1 MVTYNKKIRSSS
13 NLANYIFVIF
23 TFIFSIS
30 FIFQFFLS
38 VENEKK
44 EMMSKVHS
52 FFSDKKSIYKRYLIS
67 LDVKKLESE
76 LNKLQ
81 TFSFIEK
88 VELILDY
95 KNKKFQSENKSKK
108 RSKLI
113 YSLIPNTFIKPLSS
127 FNLKYNGYF
136 KIFIKPGHIYKKIMP
151 DLRLEL
157 IEFLSKVIFINLI
170 TLIIIR
176 TFLYTPIKTLS
187 ENLQRID
194 WVNLLKTHA
203 LFPLENE
210 ISKMKTLFNN
220 LIDELKNYQ
229 FILNEQNFRLEE
241 LSGQKTH
248 FFQNMSHE
256 IRTPLTLILS
266 PLENLSAKYNEESDF
281 RVAFLNSKKLYR
293 LVNNFLEFQKLIANK
308 KISDMHPI
316 NVIEFMNNYFSMFTD
331 NYYLKGIDLKIK
343 IPKELDDKDIFI
355 QAEIDALE
363 KIIFNFL
370 SNSLK
375 FSPKGSKIFFGIEKK
390 DQTLKIFVKDSGVG
404 IPVNKQKEIFE
415 PYPNE
420 DKQKA
425 GFGLSL
431 AKKLTENMGGSIG
444 FESKIGQ
451 GSRFWIEF
459 KELKNIKE
467 TIDLLIVE
475 DEEDCV
481 ESLEI
486 LIEKL
491 SHCQGYKVA
500 KDSKEARELLSKF
513 NVKCIIADSQMPGEE
528 GTSFLA
534 FAQKAQPKATR
545 LLVTGRADEFII
557 QKATNEAKVDFIIF
571 KPWDED
577 DFIKI
582 LNNSLKKPF
591 EQVKFLFDDW
601 QIADVLNTDEE
612 SNKKYNEALD
622 EILFYNSK
630 TLLFCDDQNEMR
642 ELINLKLKQVGYNT
656 ICRANGKLG
665 LAATYKH
672 KPDIIITNW
681 LMPEM
686 SGPELILKIKEDEN
700 LKNIPVILLT
710 AKTTEECRS
719 IGLELGAD
727 AFIGKPFDF
736 RELKSIIK
744 NLLKLRTTERN
755 LIKANN
761 ELLEK
766 QESIK
771 TLMDNLEEGL
781 FTFNE
786 KGIIQPGFSKST
798 IDIFNCDPSFL
809 SFSEVLK
816 FDNNQK
822 RQFTKWCHQIWSGKY
837 DFFDLVN
844 LAPKVYLKG
853 ECIIELDFKPI
864 YKFRNQK
871 KVVDSVICIASDKT
885 QEVNLE
891 KKSQEEKM
899 KARMLLH
906 IIRDPHGIRK
916 LTRYALSL
924 LNIFSKEIKIE
935 YERMDLEKMAK
946 IIYYLQVKFASHS
959 IHYIYEITQKL
970 DKAFFFLKN
979 QGPSE
984 KIITSIVEIVKE
996 LKENI
1001 EIFIEEQ
1008 NRLFLD
1014 DEISKKNIRF
1024 IDLNRIQVLA
1034 ESLKIEL
1041 GDDHSL
1047 YHEFKNKFFFEQI
1060 SKSFQKYKEKIEELG
1075 QKKEKKVEFQVNPS
1089 NIKIDINNFL
1099 PLINSFIHIFR
1110 NSIDHGIETPEE
1122 RQKVDKP
1129 SVGNISVSF
1138 FTEHIEN
1145 RNYLKIVSRD
1155 DGKGIDPNDIR
1166 QKVHE
1171 LKLISHEEIKNL
1183 SDEETIQLIFLPH
1196 FSTKSF
1202 ATETSGRGVG
1212 MDEVKHQVTS
1222 LGGKIHVD
1230 SVLKKGTT
1238 ITIFVPLAS

>member
-1 MVTYNKKIRSSS
+1 MVSYNKMTSSS
-13 NLANYIFVIF
+13 PKLTNYIFVFFSI
-23 TFIFSIS
+23 IFSIS
-30 FIFQFFLS
+30 FIFQFFFS
-38 VENEKK
+38 VQNEKNKVRSEVKKFIFKSKLPYKNAITSSDNNKLIK
-44 EMMSKVHS
+44 ELNKTQNISSIQKVELSLDFRNETFRSTFQSKEDSS
-52 FFSDKKSIYKRYLIS
+52 FKNYLIPN
-67 LDVKKLESE
+67 VITITFSE
-76 LNKLQ
+76 LNLNYNGKFKVLIKPHYI
-81 TFSFIEK
+81 FK
-88 VELILDY
+88 RVMPHMRVELI
-95 KNKKFQSENKSKK
+95 
-108 RSKLI
+108 
-113 YSLIPNTFIKPLSS
+113 
-127 FNLKYNGYF
+127 
-136 KIFIKPGHIYKKIMP
+136 
-151 DLRLEL
+151 EL
-157 IEFLSKVIFINLI
+157 IIKLIFINLI
-170 TLIIIR
+170 IIVIMRNVLFGPIR
-176 TFLYTPIKTLS
+176 ILS
-187 ENLQRID
+187 ENLQKID

-203 LFPLENE
+203 IFPLENE
-210 ISKMKTLFNN
+210 ISTMKNLFNN

-248 FFQNMSHE
+248 FFQNISHE

-266 PLENLSAKYNEESDF
+266 PLENLSAKYNDENDF
-281 RVAFLNSKKLYR
+281 RIAFLNSKKLYR

-316 NVIEFMNNYFSMFTD
+316 NVVEFMNNYFSMFTD

-343 IPKELDDKDIFI
+343 IPKELEKEDIFI
-355 QAEIDALE
+355 QAEIDSLE

-390 DQTLKIFVKDSGVG
+390 DQSLKIYVKDSGVG
-404 IPVNKQKEIFE
+404 IPVNKQKEIFD

-420 DKQKA
+420 EKQKA

-431 AKKLTENMGGSIG
+431 AKKLTENMGGNIG

-491 SHCQGYKVA
+491 SYCQGYQVA
-500 KDSKEARELLSKF
+500 KNSEEARQLLSKY

-528 GTSFLA
+528 GTSFLSYA
-534 FAQKAQPKATR
+534 HKVQPKATR

-601 QIADVLNTDEE
+601 QIADVLNADDE

-642 ELINLKLKQVGYNT
+642 ELINLKLQQVGYNT

-686 SGPELILKIKEDEN
+686 SGPELILKIKEDVN
-700 LKNIPVILLT
+700 LKNIPIILLT

-719 IGLELGAD
+719 IGLDLGAD

-744 NLLKLRTTERN
+744 NLLKLRTTERS

-761 ELLEK
+761 DLQEK

-798 IDIFNCDPSFL
+798 IDIFDCDPSFL

-822 RQFTKWCHQIWSGKY
+822 RQFKKWCQQIWSGKY

-844 LAPKVYLKG
+844 LAPKVYMKG

-885 QEVNLE
+885 LEINLE
-891 KKSQEEKM
+891 KRSQEEKM

-924 LNIFSKEIKIE
+924 LNIFSKEIALE
-935 YERMDLEKMAK
+935 YEKMDLEKMAK

-979 QGPSE
+979 QGPSQ
-984 KIITSIVEIVKE
+984 KIISNINETVKE
-996 LKENI
+996 LQENI

-1008 NRLFLD
+1008 NSLFLD

-1024 IDLNRIQVLA
+1024 IDLNQIKVLA
-1034 ESLKIEL
+1034 ENLKIEL

-1047 YHEFKNKFFFEQI
+1047 YQEFKNKFFFEQI

-1075 QKKEKKVEFQVNPS
+1075 QKKEKNIDFKVHPS
-1089 NIKIDINNFL
+1089 NLKIDINNFL

-1110 NSIDHGIETPEE
+1110 NSIDHGIELPEE
-1122 RQKVDKP
+1122 RQKIDKP
-1129 SVGNISVSF
+1129 SVGTIDISF
-1138 FTEHIEN
+1138 FTEQIEEK
-1145 RNYLKIVSRD
+1145 NYLKIVSRD
-1155 DGKGIDPNDIR
+1155 DGRGIDPDIIR
-1166 QKVHE
+1166 KKVLE
-1171 LKLISHEEIKNL
+1171 LKIMSDEELKNL

-1196 FSTKSF
+1196 FSTRSF

-1212 MDEVKHQVTS
+1212 MDEVKHQVT
-1222 LGGKIHVD
+1222 LLEGKIHVN
-1230 SVLKKGTT
+1230 SVLKKGTI
-1238 ITIFVPLAS
+1238 ITILVPLTS

>member
-1 MVTYNKKIRSSS
+1 MVSYNKRKNSDS
-13 NLANYIFVIF
+13 NLTNYIFSFVTI
-23 TFIFSIS
+23 IFSIS
-30 FIFQFFLS
+30 FIFQFYLAI
-38 VENEKK
+38 ENEKK
-44 EMMSKVHS
+44 ETLSKVTS
-52 FFSDKKSIYKRYLIS
+52 FISKKKSSYKSALS
-67 LDVKKLESE
+67 ALDYKELKNE
-76 LNKLQ
+76 LNQ
-81 TFSFIEK
+81 IQNMPSIQK
-88 VELILDY
+88 VELFLDL
-95 KNKKFQSENKSKK
+95 KNKTLRSTFKPIQSPSLLKSF
-108 RSKLI
+108 
-113 YSLIPNTFIKPLSS
+113 IPNIINAPLSS
-127 FNLKYNGYF
+127 FNLNHNGSFAFFVKQNY
-136 KIFIKPGHIYKKIMP
+136 ILKKISP
-151 DLRLEL
+151 QIRAEL
-157 IEFLSKVIFINLI
+157 IEFILKVLFINLMI
-170 TLIIIR
+170 LIIMKNIL
-176 TFLYTPIKTLS
+176 FNPIKILS
-187 ENLQRID
+187 ENLQKID
-194 WVNLLKTHA
+194 WVNLFKTHT

-210 ISKMKTLFNN
+210 ISTMKNLFNN

-248 FFQNMSHE
+248 FFQNISHE

-266 PLENLSAKYNEESDF
+266 PLENLSARYNEESDF
-281 RVAFLNSKKLYR
+281 RIAFLNSKKLYR
-293 LVNNFLEFQKLIANK
+293 LVNNFLEFQRLIANK
-308 KISDMHPI
+308 KISDMSPI
-316 NVIEFMNNYFSMFTD
+316 NIIAFMNSYFLMFTD
-331 NYYLKGIDLKIK
+331 NYYLKGIELKIR
-343 IPKELDDKDIFI
+343 IPKDLEKKDLFI
-355 QAEIDALE
+355 QAEIDSLE

-390 DQTLKIFVKDSGVG
+390 DQSIKIFVKDSGVG
-404 IPVNKQKEIFE
+404 IPANKQKEIFE
-415 PYPNE
+415 PYTN
-420 DKQKA
+420 DNKQKS

-431 AKKLTENMGGSIG
+431 AKKLTENMGGNIG

-500 KDSKEARELLSKF
+500 KNSEEGRQMLNKY

-528 GTSFLA
+528 GTSFLSY
-534 FAQKAQPKATR
+534 AQKVQPKATR

-571 KPWDED
+571 KPWDEE

-601 QIADVLNTDEE
+601 QISDVLNAEDE

-630 TLLFCDDQNEMR
+630 TILFCDDQNEMR
-642 ELINLKLKQVGYNT
+642 ELINLKLKQIGYNT

-665 LAATYKH
+665 LAAIYKH
-672 KPDIIITNW
+672 KPDILITNW

-686 SGPELILKIKEDEN
+686 SGPELILKIKEDIN
-700 LKNIPVILLT
+700 LKNIPIILLT

-719 IGLELGAD
+719 IGLDLGAD

-755 LIKANN
+755 LLKANN
-761 ELLEK
+761 ELQEK

-798 IDIFNCDPSFL
+798 TEIFDCNPSFL
-809 SFSEVLK
+809 SFSDVLK

-822 RQFTKWCHQIWSGKY
+822 RQFKKWCQQIWSGKY

-844 LAPKVYLKG
+844 LAPKVYMKG
-853 ECIIELDFKPI
+853 DCIIELDFKPI

-906 IIRDPHGIRK
+906 IIKDPHGIRK
-916 LTRYALSL
+916 ITRYALSL
-924 LNIFSKEIKIE
+924 LNIFSKEMDIE
-935 YERMDLEKMAK
+935 YQRMDLEKMAK

-979 QGPSE
+979 QGPSR
-984 KIITSIVEIVKE
+984 KIISNINETVQE
-996 LKENI
+996 LRENI

-1008 NRLFLD
+1008 NSLFLN

-1024 IDLNRIQVLA
+1024 IDLNRIQALA
-1034 ESLKIEL
+1034 DNLKAEL
-1041 GDDHSL
+1041 GDEHSL

-1060 SKSFQKYKEKIEELG
+1060 SKSFQNYKEKIEELG
-1075 QKKEKKVEFQVNPS
+1075 QKKEKKIEFQVHPS
-1089 NIKIDINNFL
+1089 NLKIDINNFL

-1129 SVGNISVSF
+1129 SVGNINISF
-1138 FTEHIEN
+1138 YSEMIEN
-1145 RNYLKIVSRD
+1145 KSYLKIVSRD
-1155 DGKGIDPNDIR
+1155 DGKGIDPNIIR
-1166 QKVHE
+1166 QKVLE
-1171 LKLISHEEIKNL
+1171 LNLMSNKELQNL

-1196 FSTKSF
+1196 FSTRSF
-1202 ATETSGRGVG
+1202 STETSGRGVG
-1212 MDEVKHQVTS
+1212 MDEVKHQVTL
-1222 LGGKIHVD
+1222 LGGKIHVN
-1230 SVLKKGTT
+1230 SALNKGTI
-1238 ITIFVPLAS
+1238 ITVMVPLAS

>member
-1 MVTYNKKIRSSS
+1 MVTYDKKVSSIS
-13 NLANYIFVIF
+13 NLTKYTFAFF

-30 FIFQFFLS
+30 FIFQFFLY

-44 EMMSKVHS
+44 ELISKVH
-52 FFSDKKSIYKRYLIS
+52 FFISENKSYYKSSLKL
-67 LDVKKLESE
+67 LDVKKLETE
-76 LNKLQ
+76 LNKIQ
-81 TFSFIEK
+81 NFSFIQK
-88 VELILDY
+88 VELIIDY
-95 KNKKFQSENKSKK
+95 KNKKIQSKNESKNKLN
-108 RSKLI
+108 LI
-113 YSLIPNTFIKPLSS
+113 EYLIPSTATEPLSS
-127 FNLKYNGYF
+127 FNLNYDGYF
-136 KIFIKPGHIYKKIMP
+136 KFSIKPGHIYKKIIP

-157 IEFLSKVIFINLI
+157 IELFSKVIFINLI
-170 TLIIIR
+170 ILIIIR
-176 TFLYTPIKTLS
+176 NFLLNPIKTLS

-210 ISKMKTLFNN
+210 ISVMKNLFNN

-266 PLENLSAKYNEESDF
+266 PLENLSARYNEESDF
-281 RVAFLNSKKLYR
+281 RTAFLNSKKLYR

-316 NVIEFMNNYFSMFTD
+316 NVVEFMNNYFSMFTD

-343 IPKELDDKDIFI
+343 IPRELENKDIFI
-355 QAEIDALE
+355 QAEIDSLE

-390 DQTLKIFVKDSGVG
+390 DQSIKVFVKDSGVG

-415 PYPNE
+415 TYPNE

-491 SHCQGYKVA
+491 SHCHGYKVA
-500 KDSKEARELLSKF
+500 KNSEEARELLSKF

-534 FAQKAQPKATR
+534 FAHKTQPKATR

-601 QIADVLNTDEE
+601 QIADVLNTDDE
-612 SNKKYNEALD
+612 SNKKYNEVLD

-630 TLLFCDDQNEMR
+630 TILFCDDQNEMR

-686 SGPELILKIKEDEN
+686 SGPELIIKIKEDEN
-700 LKNIPVILLT
+700 LKNIPIILLT

-719 IGLELGAD
+719 IGLDFGAD

-744 NLLKLRTTERN
+744 NLLKVRATERN

-822 RQFTKWCHQIWSGKY
+822 RQFKKWCHQIWSGKY

-844 LAPKVYLKG
+844 LAPKVYMKG

-924 LNIFSKEIKIE
+924 LNIFSKEIKAE
-935 YERMDLEKMAK
+935 YEKMDLEKMAK

-984 KIITSIVEIVKE
+984 KVLTNITETVNE

-1008 NRLFLD
+1008 NSLFLD
-1014 DEISKKNIRF
+1014 DEVSKKNIRL

-1034 ESLKIEL
+1034 ENLKTEL
-1041 GDDHSL
+1041 GDEHNL
-1047 YHEFKNKFFFEQI
+1047 YQEFKNKFFFEQI

-1075 QKKEKKVEFQVNPS
+1075 QRKEKKIEFQVNPS
-1089 NIKIDINNFL
+1089 NIKIDVNKFL

-1122 RQKVDKP
+1122 RQKMDKS
-1129 SVGNISVSF
+1129 SVGNINVSF
-1138 FTEHIEN
+1138 FTENIEN
-1145 RNYLKIVSRD
+1145 KNFLKIVSRD

-1166 QKVHE
+1166 QKV
-1171 LKLISHEEIKNL
+1171 LKLKLMSNEEVRNL

-1196 FSTKSF
+1196 FSTRNF

-1222 LGGKIHVD
+1222 LGGKIHVY
-1230 SVLKKGTT
+1230 SIPKKGTT
-1238 ITIFVPLAS
+1238 ITILVPLVS

>member
-1 MVTYNKKIRSSS
+1 MVIHNKKANS
-13 NLANYIFVIF
+13 NSQLTNYIFVFF
-23 TFIFSIS
+23 TLIFSTS
-30 FIFQFFLS
+30 FLFQFFFS
-38 VENEKK
+38 VEKEKK
-44 EMMSKVHS
+44 EVISKVKNFIS
-52 FFSDKKSIYKRYLIS
+52 KRKLSYEKSIVS
-67 LDVKKLESE
+67 LNTKMLENE
-76 LNKLQ
+76 LNKIQ
-81 TFSFIEK
+81 NISSIK
-88 VELILDY
+88 RVELILDLQKIKVHSTFSQKR
-95 KNKKFQSENKSKK
+95 KNAFASALSQNE
-108 RSKLI
+108 I
-113 YSLIPNTFIKPLSS
+113 TVPLSD
-127 FNLKYNGYF
+127 FDLAHNGYF
-136 KIFIKPGHIYKKIMP
+136 KFIVKPKFIFKKIMP
-151 DLRLEL
+151 HMRAEL
-157 IEFLSKVIFINLI
+157 IEFLIKMIFINLMI
-170 TLIIIR
+170 LIIMRNIL
-176 TFLYTPIKTLS
+176 FNPIKVLS
-187 ENLQRID
+187 ENLQKID

-210 ISKMKTLFNN
+210 ISKIKNLFNN

-248 FFQNMSHE
+248 FFQNISHE

-266 PLENLSAKYNEESDF
+266 PLENLSARYNEESDF
-281 RVAFLNSKKLYR
+281 RIAFLNSKKLYR

-316 NVIEFMNNYFSMFTD
+316 NIIEFMNNYFSMFTD

-343 IPKELDDKDIFI
+343 IPKDIEKKDIFI
-355 QAEIDALE
+355 QAEIDSLE
-363 KIIFNFL
+363 KVIFNFL

-390 DQTLKIFVKDSGVG
+390 NQSLKVYVKDSGVG

-431 AKKLTENMGGSIG
+431 AKKLTENMGGQIG

-451 GSRFWIEF
+451 GSRFWVEF

-491 SHCQGYKVA
+491 SHCQGHKVA
-500 KDSKEARELLSKF
+500 KNSEEARDLLSKY

-528 GTSFLA
+528 GTSFLSY
-534 FAQKAQPKATR
+534 AQKVQPKATR

-571 KPWDED
+571 KPWDEE

-601 QIADVLNTDEE
+601 QIADVLNAEDD

-630 TLLFCDDQNEMR
+630 TILFCDDQNEMR
-642 ELINLKLKQVGYNT
+642 ELINLKLKQIGYNT

-672 KPDIIITNW
+672 KPDIIISNW

-686 SGPELILKIKEDEN
+686 SGPELILKIKEDIN
-700 LKNIPVILLT
+700 LKNIPIILLT

-719 IGLELGAD
+719 IGLDLGAD
-727 AFIGKPFDF
+727 AYIGKPFDF

-755 LIKANN
+755 LLKANN
-761 ELLEK
+761 ELQEK

-781 FTFNE
+781 FTFDE
-786 KGIIQPGFSKST
+786 KGVIQPGFSKST
-798 IDIFNCDPSFL
+798 TEIFNCDPSFL
-809 SFSEVLK
+809 SFCDVLK

-822 RQFTKWCHQIWSGKY
+822 RQFKKWCQQIWSGKY

-844 LAPKVYLKG
+844 LAPKVYMKG
-853 ECIIELDFKPI
+853 DCIIELDFKPI

-891 KKSQEEKM
+891 KRSQEEKM

-924 LNIFSKEIKIE
+924 LNIFSKEILVE
-935 YERMDLEKMAK
+935 YQRMDLEKMAK

-979 QGPSE
+979 QGPSR
-984 KIITSIVEIVKE
+984 KILSNINETVKE

-1008 NRLFLD
+1008 NSLFLD

-1034 ESLKIEL
+1034 DNLKTEL
-1041 GDDHSL
+1041 GNEHSL

-1060 SKSFQKYKEKIEELG
+1060 SKSFQSYKEKIEELG
-1075 QKKEKKVEFQVNPS
+1075 QKKEKKIEFQVHPS
-1089 NIKIDINNFL
+1089 NLKIDINNFL

-1122 RQKVDKP
+1122 RQKADKP
-1129 SVGNISVSF
+1129 SMGLINVSF
-1138 FTEHIEN
+1138 FTEMIEEK
-1145 RNYLKIVSRD
+1145 NYLKIVSKD
-1155 DGKGIDPNDIR
+1155 DGKGIDPNIIR
-1166 QKVHE
+1166 QKVLE
-1171 LKLISHEEIKNL
+1171 LKLMSNKELANL
-1183 SDEETIQLIFLPH
+1183 SDDETIQLIFLPH
-1196 FSTKSF
+1196 FSTREF
-1202 ATETSGRGVG
+1202 TTETSGRGIG
-1212 MDEVKHQVTS
+1212 MEEVKHQVTA
-1222 LGGKIHVD
+1222 LGGKIHVN
-1230 SVLKKGTT
+1230 SVLKKGTI
-1238 ITIFVPLAS
+1238 ITVLVPLVS